1 MKSGKGYLTESSL
14 KSSTPLV
21 SHNLPASNSGKTTCP
36 NEISK
41 ASLRRST
48 GESRNHCTLGF
59 RQTFLVPVSWPG
71 SPMQSVTKWPVSG
84 FTKTSMFSR
93 ATELPVTL
101 LMAATRSIMS
111 SVLGNVCSWS
121 LINSFSN
128 RRGLIPKVRAFTL
141 RSPDLLV
148 DSLDTGPTITPE
160 VSPTLPSKS
169 RESRNYLEVAR

>member
-1 MKSGKGYLTESSL
+1 MRQCTRITNTRNPIYPCSSVF
-14 KSSTPLV
+14 LV
-21 SHNLPASNSGKTTCP
+21 IAQPRSNSGKTTCP

-71 SPMQSVTKWPVSG
+71 SPMQSVTKWPGSG

-121 LINSFSN
+121 LINSFFQSSGSCSQGS
-128 RRGLIPKVRAFTL
+128 RFHSSLT
-141 RSPDLLV
+141 RS
-148 DSLDTGPTITPE
+148 SGGF
-160 VSPTLPSKS
+160 S
-169 RESRNYLEVAR
+169 